1 MDFPTAFVNGTT
13 FTVKTNSLAGI
24 SGVNNNA
31 NFAFRFVAEFE
42 GTASGTTNA
51 NYVAA
56 NSSSSYGTAG
66 TMRYDMVTVSG
77 TSCLAATPARLTLP
91 ALAGGQFGF
100 TVSGGAGVN
109 CVVQTSTN
117 LNATNWISVFTNIS
131 PFNFGDTNI
140 SAPQK
145 FYRAV
150 SQ

>member
-1 MDFPTAFVNGTT
+1 
-13 FTVKTNSLAGI
+13 
-24 SGVNNNA
+24 VNNNTS
-31 NFAFRFVAEFE
+31 FAFRFVSEFE
-42 GTASGTTNA
+42 SSAAGAANT

-56 NSSSSYGTAG
+56 NSGSTYGSSG

-77 TSCLAATPARLTLP
+77 ISFITATPALLTLP

-100 TVSGGAGVN
+100 TVSGGAGLN
-109 CVVQTSTN
+109 YIVQTSTD
-117 LNATNWISVFTNIS
+117 LTSTNWLPVFTNVS